1 MGPFSFIRFD
11 NIAQNGGFMP
21 QSNVQSDL
29 LNSFF
34 GEYSNNDFVGSKYFP
49 AILDYR
55 EKIATLNKPINGG
68 DLVLINPKPFPQIT
82 GTQTLVFKV
91 QNNELFATDST
102 QFIEITLNLT
112 NGIITSNSYVFAG
125 SISQTGTYDTPI
137 VAIEKEIQQALD
149 VYSKSGSAFFSPYY
163 LFDRSTQLA
172 TSGLIRAKNWKLTD
186 EEINRF
192 PLPENPFQPNDWIYV
207 SPFLP
212 DDTFILTQFGKVV
225 NMAFDSAETI
235 SSITAFVNSLSF
247 PTGFTVDIDDNT
259 TDLIE
264 ITISG
269 SDSGFKLIG
278 FFDTVWTWQRFYTD
292 STPVS
297 VPFITVGSFT
307 GQWPFEPNTGRFFQT
322 SWYDIEDLTFVEEP
336 DLLKEDEYG
345 MPIKTGDQLQ
355 FNIIPE
361 LANLTGIDSCQI
373 GLFDCDGNFLQQIGT
388 AQFPPCEQD
397 FETDIFY
404 NHNTD
409 TYYSWASI
417 QAVSSLTSPTLA
429 LAFVAEDGTKTIIES
444 FTMAF
449 GGGADLDTTVLATFV
464 TQLESL
470 LNGLG
475 YVADVTYTGTTTP
488 EITVSLS
495 GNICDS
501 VAIDFQIG
509 YVIDSEPVIEY
520 VGLYT
525 EIPVKLTGT
534 QLQGTVFIPSLA
546 NGAYYFG
553 LYNSTGYVNEIYS
566 FSNRLFLNNKEE
578 FSQILEIGSAEN
590 ELIEGFE
597 YLGGWLQRI
606 RVNLNGAGATY
617 EIQESI
623 YRNSNGTF
631 QKPENSTDENIS
643 LQSDY
648 LDLPTQRAM
657 TSVTRHPIF
666 VLSGQNLSVQGD
678 LEIATVQDYTTNT
691 SFRRLQQMKFS
702 AKIQGYQPSNNAC
715 LG

>member
-1 MGPFSFIRFD
+1 MGPFPFIRFD

-34 GEYSNNDFVGSKYFP
+34 GEYSDDDFVGSKYFP

-55 EKIATLNKPINGG
+55 EKIATLNRPINGG
-68 DLVLINPKPFPQIT
+68 NLVLINPKPFPQIT

-91 QNNELFATDST
+91 QNDELAATNPD
-102 QFIEITLNLT
+102 QFVEITLNLT

-125 SISQTGTYDTPI
+125 SISQSGTYDSPI
-137 VAIEKEIQQALD
+137 VSIEKEIRQALE

-163 LFDRSTQLA
+163 SFDRTTQLA

-186 EEINRF
+186 ELVNRD

-225 NMAFDSAETI
+225 NFAFDSAETI
-235 SSITAFVNSLSF
+235 SSITSFVNGLSF
-247 PTGFTVDIDDNT
+247 PSGFSVDIDDNT
-259 TDLIE
+259 TDKIE
-264 ITISG
+264 ITIEG
-269 SDSGFKLIG
+269 ADSGFKLIG

-307 GQWPFEPNTGRFFQT
+307 GQWPFEPNTGRFFQS

-336 DLLKEDEYG
+336 ELLKEDEYA

-373 GLFDCDGNFLQQIGT
+373 GLFDCDGNFLQQVGT
-388 AQFPPCEQD
+388 AQFPPCD
-397 FETDIFY
+397 FIGTVYVTFNVDGMLADIFA
-404 NHNTD
+404 N
-409 TYYSWASI
+409 
-417 QAVSSLTSPTLA
+417 
-429 LAFVAEDGTKTIIES
+429 E
-444 FTMAF
+444 
-449 GGGADLDTTVLATFV
+449 
-464 TQLESL
+464 
-470 LNGLG
+470 
-475 YVADVTYTGTTTP
+475 ADVTITFHAYDSQIIIVVPFAELDFATFDSFWISIFDYVALQGDYTGSYTVDFTTVTLNF
-488 EITVSLS
+488 I
-495 GNICDS
+495 
-501 VAIDFQIG
+501 
-509 YVIDSEPVIEY
+509 
-520 VGLYT
+520 VGLDQN
-525 EIPVKLTGT
+525 ISSVDFAALTYGGIGESNGRCIAD

-578 FSQILEIGSAEN
+578 FSQILEIGSSQN

-597 YLGGWLQRI
+597 YFDGWLQRI
-606 RVNLNGAGATY
+606 RVNLNGAGQTY
-617 EIQESI
+617 ELQESI
-623 YRNSNGTF
+623 YRNADGTF

-643 LQSDY
+643 LQTDY
-648 LDLPTQRAM
+648 LDLSTQRSM
-657 TSVTRHPIF
+657 TSATRHPIF

>member
-1 MGPFSFIRFD
+1 MGPFPFIRFD
-11 NIAQNGGFMP
+11 NIAQNAGFMP

-34 GEYSNNDFVGSKYFP
+34 GEYSDDDFVGSKYFP

-55 EKIATLNKPINGG
+55 EKIATLNEPINGG
-68 DLVLINPKPFPQIT
+68 NLVLINPKPFPQIT

-102 QFIEITLNLT
+102 QFVEITLNLT
-112 NGIITSNSYVFAG
+112 NGVITSNSYVFSG
-125 SISQTGTYDTPI
+125 SISQSGTYDTPI

-163 LFDRSTQLA
+163 SFDRSTQLA

-186 EEINRF
+186 ELVSRD
-192 PLPENPFQPNDWIYV
+192 PLPENPFRPNDWIYV

-225 NMAFDSAETI
+225 NFAFDSAETI
-235 SSITAFVNSLSF
+235 STITAFVNSLSF
-247 PTGFTVDIDDNT
+247 PTGFSVDIDDNT

-278 FFDTVWTWQRFYTD
+278 FFDSVWTWQRFYTD

-297 VPFITVGSFT
+297 VPFITVGSFA

-322 SWYDIEDLTFVEEP
+322 SWYDIEDLSFVEEP
-336 DLLKEDEYG
+336 DLLKEDEYA

-373 GLFDCDGNFLQQIGT
+373 GLFDCDGNFLQKVGM
-388 AQFPPCEQD
+388 AQFPACSANRVYKIYLAQAGLSA
-397 FETDIFY
+397 FES
-404 NHNTD
+404 H
-409 TYYSWASI
+409 YSTGFE
-417 QAVSSLTSPTLA
+417 SLNIVDNSDA
-429 LAFVAEDGTKTIIES
+429 LVAELPIAFLNFLTLSTVGNSFVNFCNGVLGNEFTITYEIVNPGAGNILIISFELISNVPFYPSISDQDDYMPMLPDGT
-444 FTMAF
+444 
-449 GGGADLDTTVLATFV
+449 
-464 TQLESL
+464 
-470 LNGLG
+470 LG
-475 YVADVTYTGTTTP
+475 YIWPTETEGTC
-488 EITVSLS
+488 LS
-495 GNICDS
+495 
-501 VAIDFQIG
+501 A
-509 YVIDSEPVIEY
+509 
-520 VGLYT
+520 
-525 EIPVKLTGT
+525 T
-534 QLQGTVFIPSLA
+534 QLQGTVFVPSLA

-597 YLGGWLQRI
+597 YFNGWLQRI

-648 LDLPTQRAM
+648 LDLSTQRAM
-657 TSVTRHPIF
+657 TSATRHPIF

-691 SFRRLQQMKFS
+691 SFRRLQQMKLS